1 MDRYHEMLMFEALSE
16 RPSLAAAA
24 RRLNVSG
31 ATVVRA
37 IARLEARLGVAL
49 LQRSTRGVSLT
60 ESGAAFMAD
69 CSRILK
75 GIEEAEASAKGLHVQ
90 AQGNLTV
97 LLPHL
102 FSRYVMT
109 PLLTTYLEAYPE
121 VKVFAHYHDR
131 YPNMN
136 EEGLDVAVLVGNLPS
151 SSLIARPVGYVR
163 MIVCGSPAY
172 LEAHGVPAAPEDLK
186 HHRLVG
192 IQAYRE
198 KIIWDFSTQGIQTTI
213 KARPRVSCT
222 TVQAALDAAAYGAG
236 LTRCLSYPAYDYLHG
251 GRLIRVLEPFELPA
265 LPVHVVYREGRK
277 AAMRVRS
284 FVDHIVEG
292 LREHPAMMPDAL
304 QALAPPFA
312 D

>member
-1 MDRYHEMLMFEALSE
+1 MDRFHEMLMFEALSE

-31 ATVVRA
+31 PTVVRA
-37 IARLEARLGVAL
+37 IARLETRLGVAL

-75 GIEEAEASAKGLHVQ
+75 EIENAEASAKGLHVQ

-97 LLPHL
+97 LLPLL

-109 PLLTTYLEAYPE
+109 PLLASYMEVYPE

-131 YPNMN
+131 FPNMN
-136 EEGLDVAVLVGNLPS
+136 EESLDVAVLVGHLPS

-163 MIVCGSPAY
+163 SIVCASPSY
-172 LEAHGVPAAPEDLK
+172 LQAHGVPAEPEDLK
-186 HHRLVG
+186 RHRLIG

-198 KIIWDFSTQGIQTTI
+198 KIHWDFARLGVLTTL
-213 KARPRVSCT
+213 KARSRVSCT
-222 TVQAALDAAAYGAG
+222 TAQAAIDTAVHGGG
-236 LTRCLSYPAYDYLHG
+236 LTRCLSYPAYDYLQS
-251 GRLIRVLEPFELPA
+251 GRLHRVLQPFELPA
-265 LPVHVVYREGRK
+265 LPVHVVYRERRR
-277 AAMRVRS
+277 ASMRVRS
-284 FVDHIVEG
+284 FVDHIVER
-292 LREHPAMMPDAL
+292 LREHPALLPDAL
-304 QALAPPFA
+304 
-312 D
+312 

>member
-1 MDRYHEMLMFEALSE
+1 MDRFHEMLMFVALSE

-31 ATVVRA
+31 PTVVRA
-37 IARLEARLGVAL
+37 IARLEMRLGVPL

-60 ESGAAFMAD
+60 ESGVVFMAD

-75 GIEEAEASAKGLHVQ
+75 EIEDAEASAKGLHVQ

-97 LLPHL
+97 LLPLL

-109 PLLTTYLEAYPE
+109 PLLANYMGFYPE
-121 VKVFAHYHDR
+121 VTIFAHYHDR
-131 YPNMN
+131 FPNMN

-163 MIVCGSPAY
+163 TIVCASPTY
-172 LEAHGVPAAPEDLK
+172 LEAHGVPAEPEDLK
-186 HHRLVG
+186 SHRLIG

-198 KIIWDFSTQGIQTTI
+198 KINWDFSRHGVPSTI
-213 KARPRVSCT
+213 KARSRVSCT
-222 TVQAALDAAAYGAG
+222 TVQAAIDAAAYGAG
-236 LTRCLSYPAYDYLHG
+236 LTRCLSYPAYDYLNG
-251 GRLIRVLEPFELPA
+251 GRLRRVLQSFELPA
-265 LPVHVVYREGRK
+265 LPVHVVYREGRR
-277 AAMRVRS
+277 ASMRVRS

-292 LREHPAMMPDAL
+292 LREHPAMSPDAH
-304 QALAPPFA
+304 
-312 D
+312 